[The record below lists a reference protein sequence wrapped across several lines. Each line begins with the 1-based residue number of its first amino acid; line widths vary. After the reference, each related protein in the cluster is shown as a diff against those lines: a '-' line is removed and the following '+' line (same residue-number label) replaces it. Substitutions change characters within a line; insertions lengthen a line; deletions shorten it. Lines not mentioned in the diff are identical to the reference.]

1 MTPDNPI
8 ADTAAG
14 TRLERWFNDHPK
26 TTTAGMVAFA
36 LLLLVLGG
44 LLDGVPQ

>member
-1 MTPDNPI
+1 MRENEI

-14 TRLERWFNDHPK
+14 TRIEAFCNRHPRA
-26 TTTAGMVAFA
+26 TTAGMVAFV
-36 LLLLVLGG
+36 LLLQVVGA

>member
-1 MTPDNPI
+1 MTPSNPH

-26 TTTAGMVAFA
+26 TTTAGMVAFVLLLQVLGA
-36 LLLLVLGG
+36 LL
-44 LLDGVPQ
+44 DA